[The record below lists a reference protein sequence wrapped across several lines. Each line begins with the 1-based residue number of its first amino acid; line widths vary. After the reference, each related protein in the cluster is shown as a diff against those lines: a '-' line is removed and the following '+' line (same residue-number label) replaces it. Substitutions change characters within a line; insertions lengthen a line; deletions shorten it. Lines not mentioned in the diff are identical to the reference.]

1 MVAVLVKKVIEYMDC
16 HKISSD
22 PLSYSSIAIIVLKLK
37 VHVLAC
43 TLNRRYCYTVFQVNV
58 DCECSNDS
66 CLPNHI

>member
-22 PLSYSSIAIIVLKLK
+22 ALSYSSITVNDITLLK
-37 VHVLAC
+37 VHVHVLTC

-58 DCECSNDS
+58 GCM
-66 CLPNHI
+66 